1 MLGIRSER
9 TKAISKH
16 ISRSVFFKAGSIL
29 CNFLLVPL
37 TIDFL
42 NTSNYGVWLL
52 ISSFV
57 SWFAFFDIG
66 LGHGLRNKFAEAK
79 AGGDESLIR
88 TYVSSTYVIMAA
100 IAAGMIGVFLLV
112 APFVNWST
120 VFNASGEM
128 NTELGLLMLVVFST
142 FSTQLILKLITS
154 IYTADQQP
162 SKQDMINFLIQLT
175 SVLAI
180 VLVTRFFSSSLL
192 LFGTVFSFIPVTIL
206 LLFNLTSF
214 TGHYKAYQ
222 PNIRLFE
229 RRYARQLLGL
239 GMRFFIIQMAGVIVY
254 STDNMIITQLYGPA
268 EVVPYNIAFKYL
280 SIITIGYSIIV
291 TPYWSAITEAYV
303 KEEFEWIRRSMRNLN
318 RIALLFMVLTVVFV
332 FGSDIFYQ
340 FWIGDYIRIP
350 KLLSALM
357 GLYVIIQVF
366 QTPFLYFINGTGK
379 VKLQLVALVSA
390 ALINIPLSIL
400 FAKYLQ
406 LGSAGVILA
415 TALCLMPVLILARI
429 QYHRIINKT
438 AKGIWNE

>member
-1 MLGIRSER
+1 
-9 TKAISKH
+9 
-16 ISRSVFFKAGSIL
+16 
-29 CNFLLVPL
+29 
-37 TIDFL
+37 
-42 NTSNYGVWLL
+42 
-52 ISSFV
+52 
-57 SWFAFFDIG
+57 
-66 LGHGLRNKFAEAK
+66 
-79 AGGDESLIR
+79 
-88 TYVSSTYVIMAA
+88 
-100 IAAGMIGVFLLV
+100 
-112 APFVNWST
+112 
-120 VFNASGEM
+120 
-128 NTELGLLMLVVFST
+128 
-142 FSTQLILKLITS
+142 
-154 IYTADQQP
+154 
-162 SKQDMINFLIQLT
+162 
-175 SVLAI
+175 
-180 VLVTRFFSSSLL
+180 
-192 LFGTVFSFIPVTIL
+192 
-206 LLFNLTSF
+206 
-214 TGHYKAYQ
+214 
-222 PNIRLFE
+222 
-229 RRYARQLLGL
+229 LGL

-332 FGSDIFYQ
+332 FGSDIFYR